1 MPAIG
6 RGTGRASMLYAFRRN
21 LRGAEGACGAAGIP
35 GIDQAPAPMSDAGP
49 DEGPGRVV
57 DREEAAQGATFV
69 RDACV
74 DAVVVPT
81 FVDLADAAGRL
92 ADFVA
97 PNPRSVHALPDGRGP
112 FDAWGG
118 DGNLLRVHRDA
129 GSFRCGRRYDAGDLL
144 ADGVDDHQA
153 CVLLAGHEAHLVRG
167 ECASQGL
174 LIFGG
179 HAVLALELRLEGF
192 AEAGTLGGQDLQ
204 HHRALH
210 AGKDAEVDRV
220 RVGLIV
226 PERDG
231 TGRRATTGQ
240 SWSSRFASGN
250 GLGISASRDE
260 NADMGDVHH
269 QLGANVIGDGTEAL
283 KFWVQA

>member
-1 MPAIG
+1 MPAVG

-21 LRGAEGACGAAGIP
+21 LRGAEGACGSSGIP

-112 FDAWGG
+112 FDAWGATG
-118 DGNLLRVHRDA
+118 TCFVFTAMPAASDA
-129 GSFRCGRRYDAGDLL
+129 VGVTTPVISWPTASTTIRLVFFSPGTRRTS
-144 ADGVDDHQA
+144 
-153 CVLLAGHEAHLVRG
+153 CV
-167 ECASQGL
+167 AS
-174 LIFGG
+174 
-179 HAVLALELRLEGF
+179 APV
-192 AEAGTLGGQDLQ
+192 
-204 HHRALH
+204 
-210 AGKDAEVDRV
+210 KVC
-220 RVGLIV
+220 
-226 PERDG
+226 
-231 TGRRATTGQ
+231 
-240 SWSSRFASGN
+240 
-250 GLGISASRDE
+250 
-260 NADMGDVHH
+260 
-269 QLGANVIGDGTEAL
+269 
-283 KFWVQA
+283 